1 MNLNKRILLALA
13 LLLSLPVIAQFKIN
27 EIMSN
32 NVSAVWDNA
41 YNYSMWVELYNTNTT
56 TSYNQSAFYFTDDLT
71 QPKKWNPASKLVS
84 PNGFSVLW
92 FERDER
98 SEHANFKLNTEGG
111 KLYLLNSS
119 AVVIDSVVYPKQYR
133 NILRYGN
140 INF

>member
-71 QPKKWNPASKLVS
+71 QPKKWNPASKC
-84 PNGFSVLW
+84 P
-92 FERDER
+92 
-98 SEHANFKLNTEGG
+98 
-111 KLYLLNSS
+111 
-119 AVVIDSVVYPKQYR
+119 YR
-133 NILRYGN
+133 
-140 INF
+140 